1 MTFII
6 RLFFLTLL
14 SCSFSTTAK
23 YNEAM
28 CILYKQQMQQFSDD
42 KSSRSYRNARRDFNK
57 NCSNPP
63 PVENKPQQTITEPA
77 PVIKSQ
83 STQQNKDTS
92 NDLNNV
98 NEQSA
103 VEDTLSINETV
114 NPLDEID
121 TPAQSKLKLSE
132 SDIKETKTVADQN
145 PLVEVDNEQERK
157 SNAQETPIESQPKPA
172 IKAANVQTS
181 TAATPAIASPV
192 IAASGQ
198 STSLTTPMLII
209 VLVLLIAGLVIYKLR
224 IKKQSADSPTT
235 LTSNA
240 VVTPATMPTQ
250 QDSQPTPLSDSK
262 TDMGA
267 LNTDAAAS
275 EKELPIEQDIDEPN
289 AHTVKPEVVN
299 TPSVDSTEQL
309 EADTADDE
317 LNEYSEREIE
327 PIAPVTH
334 DEPNYEP
341 ADESPMSRIKNEHDF
356 KEPEVR
362 TFDPDAPLP
371 GQKKESPAQV
381 LVEKTPIDT
390 LKEDSPAD
398 LADATQEHS
407 REHSSHQ
414 DALDQKLPEQTFEQP
429 ENINTEEHEI
439 EQALN
444 TLNTQIAE
452 QDSSSTSADETPEKQ
467 VKANPFAN
475 LSLDPTW
482 DPNTKEKPTIEP
494 KKAVPKSAELIAA
507 EERAKQLKT
516 DE

>member
-1 MTFII
+1 
-6 RLFFLTLL
+6 
-14 SCSFSTTAK
+14 
-23 YNEAM
+23 
-28 CILYKQQMQQFSDD
+28 
-42 KSSRSYRNARRDFNK
+42 
-57 NCSNPP
+57 
-63 PVENKPQQTITEPA
+63 
-77 PVIKSQ
+77 
-83 STQQNKDTS
+83 
-92 NDLNNV
+92 
-98 NEQSA
+98 
-103 VEDTLSINETV
+103 
-114 NPLDEID
+114 
-121 TPAQSKLKLSE
+121 
-132 SDIKETKTVADQN
+132 
-145 PLVEVDNEQERK
+145 
-157 SNAQETPIESQPKPA
+157 
-172 IKAANVQTS
+172 
-181 TAATPAIASPV
+181 
-192 IAASGQ
+192 
-198 STSLTTPMLII
+198 
-209 VLVLLIAGLVIYKLR
+209 
-224 IKKQSADSPTT
+224 
-235 LTSNA
+235 
-240 VVTPATMPTQ
+240 
-250 QDSQPTPLSDSK
+250 
-262 TDMGA
+262 
-267 LNTDAAAS
+267 
-275 EKELPIEQDIDEPN
+275 
-289 AHTVKPEVVN
+289 
-299 TPSVDSTEQL
+299 
-309 EADTADDE
+309 
-317 LNEYSEREIE
+317 
-327 PIAPVTH
+327 
-334 DEPNYEP
+334 
-341 ADESPMSRIKNEHDF
+341 RIKNEHDF

-407 REHSSHQ
+407 REHGSHQ